1 MRLVASLCAAA
12 AALLAALGAQAQAQS
27 AAWGLKV
34 TGLVAAPV
42 AGGDEPSARGTIE
55 PSVKWKGAD
64 VELSGRVRL
73 RWLNLN
79 DDERRDADVRE
90 LTMSWRRTDTTLTL
104 GAQQLNWGRMDILRL
119 TDAINPVDQLDLF
132 HEELP
137 EAKLALWMANLE
149 WQRGSQTLQLVVTP
163 QVPIDRLPRQVG
175 GLSVSVTEPG
185 NSWRNATAAIRY
197 GFEALGWSADLIA
210 SRGWHSTPT
219 LRPVVDAG
227 GPRLQALVSRQ
238 NSLGFSAD
246 KPIGGTVLRI
256 EGLAARAAA
265 DDSAMALGVGT
276 RRQAALG
283 VGLDVRAGDWFVAGQ
298 VIGQHEHDSLT
309 GGSRNAFVSL
319 IVQRK
324 WMQDRLAARA
334 LHIRET
340 RGSSSWT
347 SLQASYELSPHQ
359 LLQVQGDWFEGEQ
372 TQPFG
377 SFGSRSRI
385 AAMVRL
391 DF

>member
-1 MRLVASLCAAA
+1 MKFLVSLCAAG
-12 AALLAALGAQAQAQS
+12 ALSAALGAQAQAP
-27 AAWGLKV
+27 AWGLKA
-34 TGLVAAPV
+34 TGLVAVPV
-42 AGGDEPSARGTIE
+42 ADGDDSSARGTIE

-64 VELSGRVRL
+64 LELRGRARL
-73 RWLNLN
+73 RWLNLD

-90 LTMSWRRTDTTLTL
+90 LTLAWRRTNTTLTL
-104 GAQQLNWGRMDILRL
+104 GAQQLNWGRMDILRV
-119 TDAINPVDQLDLF
+119 TDVINPIDQHDLF
-132 HEELP
+132 HQELP

-149 WQRGSQTLQLVVTP
+149 WQSGSHTLQLVVTP
-163 QVPIDRLPRQVG
+163 QVPIDRLPLQFG
-175 GLSVSVTEPG
+175 GLPVSVTGPG
-185 NSWRNATAAIRY
+185 NSWRNATAAVRY
-197 GFEALGWSADLIA
+197 GFETLGWNADLLA

-219 LRPVVDAG
+219 LRPVIDAG
-227 GPRLQALVSRQ
+227 RLCLQGVMSRQ

-246 KPIGGTVLRI
+246 KPIEGTVLRI
-256 EGLAARAAA
+256 EGLAARISP
-265 DDSAMALGVGT
+265 DDSAAALGVST
-276 RRQAALG
+276 RRQASLG
-283 VGLDVRAGDWFVAGQ
+283 IGLDARAGDWFFASQ
-298 VIGQHEHDSLT
+298 VIGQHERDTLT
-309 GGSRNAFVSL
+309 GRSPRNAFVSL

-359 LLQVQGDWFEGEQ
+359 LLQVQGDWFEGEL

-377 SFGSRSRI
+377 SFSSRSRI
-385 AAMVRL
+385 AASVRL